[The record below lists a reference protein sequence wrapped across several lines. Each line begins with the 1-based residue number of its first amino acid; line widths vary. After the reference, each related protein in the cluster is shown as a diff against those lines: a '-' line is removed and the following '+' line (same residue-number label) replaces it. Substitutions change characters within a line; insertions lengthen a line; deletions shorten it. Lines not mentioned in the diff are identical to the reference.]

1 MIKDEI
7 VELVTELKSKG
18 YDSNLPIIL
27 FEGKI
32 LDGWNR
38 YNACIQAQVT
48 PAFREFTGPR
58 EEALLY
64 TIRTNKRRELNSGQK
79 AVIAD
84 KYRPLLEKEANA
96 RKNEA
101 LKQNKPE
108 SSPKDVKT
116 EKKKGSVNKLLSE
129 QFDVSETN
137 LKKVNR
143 LKKEDPKLLDQV
155 ESGKISLN
163 KADKELQN
171 KKNQTKKIEK
181 ALPKQ
186 KSDSKKAIKDLSKE
200 QGIYKN
206 SPNDWKVVSK
216 VLAVHL
222 DTCENFLDEFDK
234 FIPNPGKEF
243 LVLWKKHRESLKE
256 LRSWCADKAKK
267 CTHCNGTCTMYI
279 DENGIPTTPDLG
291 KPVTCPYCM
300 QGLAGK

>member
-1 MIKDEI
+1 M

-27 FEGKI
+27 YEGKI

-38 YNACIQAQVT
+38 YNACIQAQVQ

-64 TIRTNKRRELNSGQK
+64 TIRTNKRRELNPGQK

-84 KYRPLLEKEANA
+84 KYRPLLEKEAAA
-96 RKNEA
+96 RKTEA
-101 LKQNKPE
+101 LKQNQAEPT
-108 SSPKDVKT
+108 PKDAKT

-143 LKKEDPKLLDQV
+143 PKKEDPKLLDQV

-163 KADKELQN
+163 KADKELN
-171 KKNQTKKIEK
+171 KKKQTKKIEK

-186 KSDSKKAIKDLSKE
+186 KSDAKKAIKDLSKE
-200 QGIYKN
+200 QGVYKN
-206 SPNDWKVVSK
+206 SPNDWKIVSNT
-216 VLAVHL
+216 LAVHL
-222 DTCENFLDEFDK
+222 DMSDSFLDEFDK

-243 LVLWKKHRESLKE
+243 LVVWKKYRDSIKE
-256 LRSWCADKAKK
+256 LRSWCADKATK
-267 CTHCNGTCTMYI
+267 CNHCHGTFSMYI
-279 DENGIPTTPDLG
+279 DENGIPTSKELG

-300 QGLAGK
+300 QGLSGS